1 MNKEEELRDFL
12 RDVFSSQ
19 RLAVLATHSRGAPYC
34 SLVGFAATD
43 DLKFLLF
50 ATTRSTRKFANL
62 NLDQRVSLLID
73 TRANRDED
81 FQKAAAITA
90 TGQATEV
97 DEPEKDNILKVYLAK
112 HPYMEGF
119 VSSPTCALVKVKVDT
134 YYVVRRFQ
142 EVTKLSME

>member
-1 MNKEEELRDFL
+1 LNKEEELRDFL